1 MLLEKAQMVLKKAH
15 QFLKMTVIRGAVMSA
30 PSAKNHV
37 FRIEPSSRRLSSLVF
52 SLLACL
58 GVSTVQAQKEEAG
71 PGTIDSES
79 STTQMETVTV
89 TGTRISADKNPVN
102 GLTTV
107 ISREMIESR
116 ADENVIDLLR
126 GQSGV
131 HVAQAGGRGGVA
143 SVQLR
148 GGDPN
153 FTLVLVDGVKVNDPT
168 NARGGSFDFSALPL
182 AQVERIEIIRGA
194 QSSVYGSDG
203 LGGVV
208 SISTREPST
217 TGGSV
222 DVALGES
229 GFRRGSVSLSSSL
242 TDASQVTVTAAS
254 EDDGE
259 MPAGNAFTNDSLTV
273 AYNLNDGEALSLS
286 VRGLFSSTESQAF
299 PDDSGG
305 QRLSVLRELGNRE
318 TDQRALSASARYQHS
333 EQLQLNVLVGSNKHG
348 EMSSSPAVA
357 PGVRDGVPASTI
369 DSELQRENMA
379 LHGVFD
385 WSDETQASVGVD
397 YLREEGE
404 LIGEIE
410 LFPGFSLPQDFALD
424 RTTTGFFS
432 ELVHRPIERF
442 AVNVSLRIDK
452 ADGFK
457 EQVTGRLGVEYR
469 SGAARFF
476 LSGGEGFKLPSFYA
490 LGHAL
495 VGNPDL
501 KPETSQNVEAGVE
514 WQSGPRQVSVSA
526 FRSDYKNLINFDP
539 TIFRL
544 VNESDVRSEGVELTA
559 GFKPTESSSIALNAT
574 YVDVGVEGGG
584 ALLQRP
590 DWRFGLNA
598 KWQFA
603 EGWSASADWIH
614 VGDFLDSSV
623 PTGLETVSAY
633 NRLDVGISWR
643 PSAAWRAYLAVD
655 NALNK
660 SFETAI
666 GFPGIERRLRLG
678 ATYRF

>member
-1 MLLEKAQMVLKKAH
+1 MP
-15 QFLKMTVIRGAVMSA
+15 T
-30 PSAKNHV
+30 PSAKNHPLYS
-37 FRIEPSSRRLSSLVF
+37 RSSSRSHSLMA
-52 SLLACL
+52 SLLLTAL
-58 GVSTVQAQKEEAG
+58 GVSAVQAQIVGVA
-71 PGTIDSES
+71 SES
-79 STTQMETVTV
+79 SNEAAARQIETVII
-89 TGTRISADKNPVN
+89 TGTRISGDDNPVN

-107 ISREMIESR
+107 ITREMIESR
-116 ADENVIDLLR
+116 ADESVIDLLR

-131 HVAQAGGRGGVA
+131 HVAQAGGRGGIA

-194 QSSVYGSDG
+194 QSSVYGSDS

-217 TGGSV
+217 AGGSL

-229 GFRRGSVSLSSSL
+229 GFRRTSVSLSSSL
-242 TDASQVTVTAAS
+242 TDTSQFNVTAAS
-254 EDDGE
+254 EDDGD
-259 MPAGNAFTNDSLTV
+259 MPVGNAFSNDSLTV
-273 AYNLNDGEALSLS
+273 AYSLDDREALSLS

-305 QRLSVLRELGNRE
+305 QRLSVLRELGDRE
-318 TDQRALSASARYQHS
+318 MEQRATSASASYQYS
-333 EQLQLNVLVGSNKHG
+333 EQLQLIVLVGSNKH
-348 EMSSSPAVA
+348 EEVSTSPAVA

-369 DSELQRENMA
+369 DSELERENMA
-379 LHGVFD
+379 LHGVFE
-385 WSDETQASVGVD
+385 WSDDTQALIGLD

-410 LFPGFSLPQDFALD
+410 LFPGFSLPQDFDLD

-432 ELVHRPIERF
+432 EVVHRPTERF
-442 AVNVSLRIDK
+442 AVNVSLRVDK

-469 SGAARFF
+469 SGAARFY

-495 VGNPDL
+495 VGNADL
-501 KPETSQNVEAGVE
+501 MPETSQNVEAGVE
-514 WQSGPRQVSVSA
+514 WQSEARQISISA

-539 TIFRL
+539 ASFRL
-544 VNESDVRSEGVELTA
+544 VNENDVRSEGVEFTA
-559 GFKPTESSSIALNAT
+559 GFNPTKSSSIALNAT
-574 YVDVGVEGGG
+574 YVDVVVEGGG

-598 KWQFA
+598 KWQVA

-614 VGDFLDSSV
+614 VGDLLDSSV

-643 PSAAWRAYLAVD
+643 PSPAWRAYLAVD

>member
-1 MLLEKAQMVLKKAH
+1 
-15 QFLKMTVIRGAVMSA
+15 MSA
-30 PSAKNHV
+30 SSAKFH
-37 FRIEPSSRRLSSLVF
+37 PLYSRSSSLRY
-52 SLLACL
+52 SLMAFVLFACL
-58 GVSTVQAQKEEAG
+58 SVNTVQAQAVG
-71 PGTIDSES
+71 IDSEPS
-79 STTQMETVTV
+79 NSVASTTQLETVTV
-89 TGTRISADKNPVN
+89 MGTRISVDKNPVN

-107 ISREMIESR
+107 ITREMIELR
-116 ADENVIDLLR
+116 EDENVIDLLR

-208 SISTREPST
+208 AISTRESSSA
-217 TGGSV
+217 GGSV

-229 GFRRGSVSLSSSL
+229 GFRRTSVSLSYAL
-242 TDASQVTVTAAS
+242 TDARQINVTAAS
-254 EDDGE
+254 EDDGD
-259 MPAGNAFTNDSLTV
+259 MPAGNAFSSDSLTV
-273 AYNLNDGEALSLS
+273 AYSLNDGQALSLS
-286 VRGLFSSTESQAF
+286 VRGLFSSTESEGF

-305 QRLSVLRELGNRE
+305 QRLSVLRELGDRE
-318 TDQRALSASARYQHS
+318 TNQRAISASARYQHS
-333 EQLQLNVLVGSNKHG
+333 EQLQLNVLVGSNQHE
-348 EMSSSPAVA
+348 EMSSSPAVVA
-357 PGVRDGVPASTI
+357 GVRDGVPASTI
-369 DSELQRENMA
+369 DSELERENMA

-397 YLREEGE
+397 YLREDGE

-432 ELVHRPIERF
+432 EVVHRPTERF

-476 LSGGEGFKLPSFYA
+476 LSAGEGFKLPSFYA

-495 VGNPDL
+495 VGNADL
-501 KPETSQNVEAGVE
+501 KPETSHSMEAGVE
-514 WQSGPRQVSVSA
+514 WQSEARQISISA

-539 TIFRL
+539 AIFRL
-544 VNESDVRSEGVELTA
+544 VNENDVKSEGIEFTA
-559 GFKPTESSSIALNAT
+559 GFNPTKSSSIALNAT
-574 YVDVGVEGGG
+574 YVDVVVEGGG

-598 KWQFA
+598 KWQLA

-614 VGDFLDSSV
+614 VGDLLDSSV
-623 PTGLETVSAY
+623 PTGLETVTAY
-633 NRLDVGISWR
+633 DRLDVGISWR
-643 PSAAWRAYLAVD
+643 PSPAWRAYLAVD

>member
-1 MLLEKAQMVLKKAH
+1 M
-15 QFLKMTVIRGAVMSA
+15 
-30 PSAKNHV
+30 
-37 FRIEPSSRRLSSLVF
+37 
-52 SLLACL
+52 
-58 GVSTVQAQKEEAG
+58 GVSAVQAQIVGVESETSNEAAA
-71 PGTIDSES
+71 
-79 STTQMETVTV
+79 TQIETVTV
-89 TGTRISADKNPVN
+89 TGTRISANGNPIN

-107 ISREMIESR
+107 ITREMIESR

-131 HVAQAGGRGGVA
+131 HVAQAGGRGGIA

-168 NARGGSFDFSALPL
+168 NSRGGSFDFSSLPL
-182 AQVERIEIIRGA
+182 AQVERVEIIRGA

-208 SISTREPST
+208 AISTRESAT
-217 TGGSV
+217 GGGSV
-222 DVALGES
+222 DMAIGES
-229 GFRRGSVSLSSSL
+229 GFRRTSVSLTSSL
-242 TDASQVTVTAAS
+242 TEISQFNVTAAF
-254 EDDGE
+254 EDDGD
-259 MPAGNAFTNDSLTV
+259 MPVGNAFSNDSLTV
-273 AYNLNDGEALSLS
+273 AYGLNDGEALSLS
-286 VRGLFSSTESQAF
+286 VRGLLSSTESQAF

-305 QRLSVLRELGNRE
+305 QRLSVLRELGDRE
-318 TDQRALSASARYQHS
+318 TDQRALSVSARYQHS
-333 EQLQLNVLVGSNKHG
+333 EQLQFNVLVGTNKH
-348 EMSSSPAVA
+348 EEISSSPAVA
-357 PGVRDGVPASTI
+357 PGIRDGVPASTI
-369 DSELQRENMA
+369 DSELRRENMA

-385 WSDETQASVGVD
+385 WSDETQASLGLD

-432 ELVHRPIERF
+432 EVVHRPTERF
-442 AVNVSLRIDK
+442 AVNVSLRVDK

-469 SGAARFF
+469 TGTARFF
-476 LSGGEGFKLPSFYA
+476 LNGGEGFKLPSFYG

-514 WQSGPRQVSVSA
+514 WQNEARQISISA

-544 VNESDVRSEGVELTA
+544 VNENDVRSEGIELSA
-559 GFKPTESSSIALNAT
+559 GFKPTESSSIAFNAT
-574 YVDVGVEGGG
+574 YVGVGVEGGG

-598 KWQFA
+598 KWQLA
-603 EGWSASADWIH
+603 EGWSASADWIR
-614 VGDFLDSSV
+614 VGDLLDSSV
-623 PTGLETVSAY
+623 PTGLETVPSY
-633 NRLDVGISWR
+633 NRFDVGINWR
-643 PSAAWRAYLAVD
+643 PSPAWRAYLAVD
-655 NALNK
+655 NVLNK

>member
-1 MLLEKAQMVLKKAH
+1 
-15 QFLKMTVIRGAVMSA
+15 MSA
-30 PSAKNHV
+30 SSVKNHPLYS
-37 FRIEPSSRRLSSLVF
+37 RSSSRSYSLTALL
-52 SLLACL
+52 LLAAL
-58 GVSTVQAQKEEAG
+58 GVSAVKAQIAG
-71 PGTIDSES
+71 IESEPS
-79 STTQMETVTV
+79 NAAASTTMQIETITV
-89 TGTRISADKNPVN
+89 TGTRISGDDNPVN

-107 ISREMIESR
+107 ITREMIESR
-116 ADENVIDLLR
+116 ADENIIDLLR

-131 HVAQAGGRGGVA
+131 HVAQAGGRGGIA

-153 FTLVLVDGVKVNDPT
+153 FTLVLLDGVKVNDPT
-168 NARGGSFDFSALPL
+168 NARGGSFDFSGLPL

-217 TGGSV
+217 AGGSV
-222 DVALGES
+222 DVVLGES
-229 GFRRGSVSLSSSL
+229 GFRHASVSLSSAL
-242 TDASQVTVTAAS
+242 TEASQFNVTAAS

-259 MPAGNAFTNDSLTV
+259 MPVGNAFSNESLTV
-273 AYNLNDGEALSLS
+273 AYSLDDGEALSLS

-305 QRLSVLRELGNRE
+305 QRLSVLRELGDRE
-318 TDQRALSASARYQHS
+318 TDQRALSASARYQYS
-333 EQLQLNVLVGSNKHG
+333 EQLQLNVLVGSNKH
-348 EMSSSPAVA
+348 EEVSITPAVV

-369 DSELQRENMA
+369 DSELERENMA
-379 LHGVFD
+379 LHGVFE
-385 WSDETQASVGVD
+385 WSDETQASVGLD
-397 YLREEGE
+397 YLREDGQ
-404 LIGEIE
+404 LIGAIE
-410 LFPGFSLPQDFALD
+410 LFPGFTLPQDFALD

-432 ELVHRPIERF
+432 ELVHRPTERF

-457 EQVTGRLGVEYR
+457 EQRTGRLGVEYR

-476 LSGGEGFKLPSFYA
+476 LSAGEGFKLPSFYA

-495 VGNPDL
+495 VGNADL
-501 KPETSQNVEAGVE
+501 EPETSQNVEAGVE
-514 WQSGPRQVSVSA
+514 WQSEARQMIVSA

-539 TIFRL
+539 AIFRL
-544 VNESDVRSEGVELTA
+544 VNENDVRSEGVEFTA
-559 GFKPTESSSIALNAT
+559 GFNPTKSSSIALNAT
-574 YVDVGVEGGG
+574 YVDVVVEGGG

-590 DWRFGLNA
+590 DWQFGLNA
-598 KWQFA
+598 KWQLA

-614 VGDFLDSSV
+614 VGDLLDSSV

-633 NRLDVGISWR
+633 NRLDVAISWR
-643 PSAAWRAYLAVD
+643 PSPAWRAYLAID

-660 SFETAI
+660 SFETSI

>member
-1 MLLEKAQMVLKKAH
+1 MP
-15 QFLKMTVIRGAVMSA
+15 T
-30 PSAKNHV
+30 PSAKNHPLYS
-37 FRIEPSSRRLSSLVF
+37 RSSSRSHSLTA
-52 SLLACL
+52 SLLLAAL
-58 GVSTVQAQKEEAG
+58 GVSAVQAQIVGVESDSSNEAAA
-71 PGTIDSES
+71 
-79 STTQMETVTV
+79 TQIETVTV
-89 TGTRISADKNPVN
+89 TGTRIGANENPVN

-107 ISREMIESR
+107 ITREMIESR

-131 HVAQAGGRGGVA
+131 HVAQAGGRGGIA

-182 AQVERIEIIRGA
+182 AQIERIEIIRGA

-217 TGGSV
+217 AGGSL

-229 GFRRGSVSLSSSL
+229 GFRRTSVSLSSSL
-242 TDASQVTVTAAS
+242 TDTSQFNVTVAS
-254 EDDGE
+254 EDDGD
-259 MPAGNAFTNDSLTV
+259 MPVGNAFSNDSLTV
-273 AYNLNDGEALSLS
+273 GYSLDDGEALSLS
-286 VRGLFSSTESQAF
+286 IRGLFSSTESEGF

-305 QRLSVLRELGNRE
+305 QRLSVLRELGDRE
-318 TDQRALSASARYQHS
+318 TEQRAISASARYEYS
-333 EQLQLNVLVGSNKHG
+333 EQLQLNLLVGSNKH
-348 EMSSSPAVA
+348 EEVSTSPAVA

-369 DSELQRENMA
+369 DSELERENMA

-385 WSDETQASVGVD
+385 WSDDTQALIGLD
-397 YLREEGE
+397 YLREDGE

-432 ELVHRPIERF
+432 EVVHRPTERF
-442 AVNVSLRIDK
+442 AVNVSLRVDK

-469 SGAARFF
+469 SGATRFF

-495 VGNPDL
+495 VGNADL

-514 WQSGPRQVSVSA
+514 WQGEARQISISA
-526 FRSDYKNLINFDP
+526 FQSDYENLINFDP
-539 TIFRL
+539 DVFRL
-544 VNESDVRSEGVELTA
+544 VNENDVRSEGIEFTA
-559 GFKPTESSSIALNAT
+559 GFNPTESSSIALNAT
-574 YVDVGVEGGG
+574 YVDVVVEGGG

-598 KWQFA
+598 KWQLA
-603 EGWSASADWIH
+603 EGWSASVDWIH
-614 VGDFLDSSV
+614 VGDLLDSSV

-633 NRLDVGISWR
+633 NRFDVGINWR
-643 PSAAWRAYLAVD
+643 PSPAWRAYLAVD

-666 GFPGIERRLRLG
+666 GFPGVERRLRLG

>member
-1 MLLEKAQMVLKKAH
+1 MLLEKAQMVLKKVT
-15 QFLKMTVIRGAVMSA
+15 QFLKKKVIRGQMLSA
-30 PSAKNHV
+30 RSDKNHALL
-37 FRIEPSSRRLSSLVF
+37 IEPSSRRLSSLIF
-52 SLLACL
+52 SLLTCL
-58 GVSTVQAQKEEAG
+58 GVSTVQAQKEGAG

-89 TGTRISADKNPVN
+89 TGTRIGSDKNPIN

-208 SISTREPST
+208 AISTRQPST
-217 TGGSV
+217 SGGSV

-229 GFRRGSVSLSSSL
+229 GFRRSSVSLSSSL
-242 TDASQVTVTAAS
+242 TDASQVNVTAAS

-273 AYNLNDGEALSLS
+273 AYNLNAGEALSLS

-305 QRLSVLRELGNRE
+305 QRFSVLRELGNRE

-333 EQLQLNVLVGSNKHG
+333 AQLQMNVLVGSNKHE
-348 EMSSSPAVA
+348 EMSSSPSVA

-385 WSDETQASVGVD
+385 WSDETQATVGLD

-469 SGAARFF
+469 NGAARFF

-495 VGNPDL
+495 VGNADL

-514 WQSGPRQVSVSA
+514 WQSGARQISVSA

-544 VNESDVRSEGVELTA
+544 VNESDVVSEGIELTA

-598 KWQFA
+598 KWQLA
-603 EGWSASADWIH
+603 DGWSASADWIH
-614 VGDFLDSSV
+614 VGDLLDSSV

>member
-1 MLLEKAQMVLKKAH
+1 MA
-15 QFLKMTVIRGAVMSA
+15 
-30 PSAKNHV
+30 
-37 FRIEPSSRRLSSLVF
+37 
-52 SLLACL
+52 SLLLAAL
-58 GVSTVQAQKEEAG
+58 GVSAVQAQIVGVE
-71 PGTIDSES
+71 SES
-79 STTQMETVTV
+79 SNEAAARQIEAVMV
-89 TGTRISADKNPVN
+89 TGTRISGDDNPVN

-107 ISREMIESR
+107 ITREMIESR

-131 HVAQAGGRGGVA
+131 HVAQAGGRGGIA

-217 TGGSV
+217 AGGSV

-229 GFRRGSVSLSSSL
+229 GFWRTSVSLSSSL
-242 TDASQVTVTAAS
+242 TDTSQFNVTAAS

-259 MPAGNAFTNDSLTV
+259 MPVGNAFSNDSLSV
-273 AYNLNDGEALSLS
+273 GYSLDDGEALSLA
-286 VRGLFSSTESQAF
+286 VRGLFSSAESQAF

-318 TDQRALSASARYQHS
+318 TEQRAISASARYEYS
-333 EQLQLNVLVGSNKHG
+333 EQLQLNMLVGSNKY
-348 EMSSSPAVA
+348 EEISSSPAVA

-369 DSELQRENMA
+369 DSELERDNMA

-385 WSDETQASVGVD
+385 WSDDTQALIGLD
-397 YLREEGE
+397 YLREDGQ

-410 LFPGFSLPQDFALD
+410 LFPGFTLPQDFALD

-432 ELVHRPIERF
+432 ELVHRPTERF
-442 AVNVSLRIDK
+442 AVNVSLRVDT

-476 LSGGEGFKLPSFYA
+476 LGGGEGFKLPSFYA

-514 WQSGPRQVSVSA
+514 WQNEERQISISA

-544 VNESDVRSEGVELTA
+544 VNENDVRSQGVEFTA
-559 GFKPTESSSIALNAT
+559 GFKPTESSSIAVNAT

-598 KWQFA
+598 KWQLA
-603 EGWSASADWIH
+603 EGWSATADWIH
-614 VGDFLDSSV
+614 VGDLLDSSV

-633 NRLDVGISWR
+633 NRFDVGINWR
-643 PSAAWRAYLAVD
+643 PSPAWRAYLAVD

>member
-1 MLLEKAQMVLKKAH
+1 MP
-15 QFLKMTVIRGAVMSA
+15 T
-30 PSAKNHV
+30 PSAKNYSYDI
-37 FRIEPSSRRLSSLVF
+37 RPSSRSCSPF
-52 SLLACL
+52 ACFLLACAV
-58 GVSTVQAQKEEAG
+58 VSAAQAQ
-71 PGTIDSES
+71 IDKIESEPS
-79 STTQMETVTV
+79 NDAAATQIETVTV
-89 TGTRISADKNPVN
+89 TGTRISANENPIN

-107 ISREMIESR
+107 ITREMIESR

-131 HVAQAGGRGGVA
+131 HVAQAGGRGGIA

-203 LGGVV
+203 LGGVIAV
-208 SISTREPST
+208 STREPAT

-229 GFRRGSVSLSSSL
+229 GFRRTSVSLSSSL
-242 TDASQVTVTAAS
+242 TDTSQFNVTAAS
-254 EDDGE
+254 EDDGS
-259 MPAGNAFTNDSLTV
+259 MPVGNAFTNDSLSV
-273 AYNLNDGEALSLS
+273 AYSLNGEEALSLS

-305 QRLSVLRELGNRE
+305 HRLSVLRTLGDRE
-318 TDQRALSASARYQHS
+318 TDQRTLSASARYQHS
-333 EQLQLNVLVGSNKHG
+333 DQLQLNVLVGSNKH
-348 EMSSSPAVA
+348 EEISSSPAVV
-357 PGVRDGVPASTI
+357 PGLREGVPASTI
-369 DSELQRENMA
+369 DSELERENMA
-379 LHGVFD
+379 LHGVFN
-385 WSDETQASVGVD
+385 WSDETQASVGLD

-432 ELVHRPIERF
+432 ELVHRPTERF
-442 AVNVSLRIDK
+442 AVNVSLRVDK

-469 SGAARFF
+469 RGAARFF

-495 VGNPDL
+495 VGNADL

-514 WQSGPRQVSVSA
+514 WQSEARQISISA

-539 TIFRL
+539 AIFRL
-544 VNESDVRSEGVELTA
+544 VNENDVRSDGIELAA
-559 GFKPTESSSIALNAT
+559 GFKPTESSSIAFNAT

-584 ALLQRP
+584 SLLQRP

-598 KWQFA
+598 KWQLA
-603 EGWSASADWIH
+603 ERWSASADWIH
-614 VGDFLDSSV
+614 VGDLLDSAV

-633 NRLDVGISWR
+633 NRFDVCINWR
-643 PSAAWRAYLAVD
+643 PSPAWRAYLAVD

>member
-1 MLLEKAQMVLKKAH
+1 MP
-15 QFLKMTVIRGAVMSA
+15 T
-30 PSAKNHV
+30 PSAKNHPLYS
-37 FRIEPSSRRLSSLVF
+37 RSSSRSHLLVV
-52 SLLACL
+52 SLLLAAL
-58 GVSTVQAQKEEAG
+58 GVSTVQAQIVGVE
-71 PGTIDSES
+71 SES
-79 STTQMETVTV
+79 SNEAAARQIETVIV
-89 TGTRISADKNPVN
+89 TGTRISADDNPVN

-107 ISREMIESR
+107 ITREMIESR

-131 HVAQAGGRGGVA
+131 HVAQAGGRGGIA

-217 TGGSV
+217 AGGSL

-229 GFRRGSVSLSSSL
+229 GFRRTSVSLSSAL
-242 TDASQVTVTAAS
+242 TDTSQFIVTAAS

-259 MPAGNAFTNDSLTV
+259 MPVGNAFSNDSLSV
-273 AYNLNDGEALSLS
+273 AYSLDDGEALSLS
-286 VRGLFSSTESQAF
+286 VQGLFSSTESQAF

-305 QRLSVLRELGNRE
+305 ERLSVLRDLGDRE
-318 TDQRALSASARYQHS
+318 TDQRALSASARYQYS
-333 EQLQLNVLVGSNKHG
+333 EQLHLNVLVGSNKH
-348 EMSSSPAVA
+348 EEVSTSPAVA

-369 DSELQRENMA
+369 DSELERDNMA

-385 WSDETQASVGVD
+385 WSDDTQALVGLD
-397 YLREEGE
+397 YLREDGE

-410 LFPGFSLPQDFALD
+410 LFPGFTLPQDFALD

-432 ELVHRPIERF
+432 ELVHRPTERF
-442 AVNVSLRIDK
+442 AVNMSLRIDK

-457 EQVTGRLGVEYR
+457 EQMTGRLGVEYR
-469 SGAARFF
+469 SGTARFF
-476 LSGGEGFKLPSFYA
+476 LSAGEGFKLPSFYA

-495 VGNPDL
+495 VGNADL
-501 KPETSQNVEAGVE
+501 EPETSQNVEAGVE
-514 WQSGPRQVSVSA
+514 WQSEARQISISA

-539 TIFRL
+539 AIFRL
-544 VNESDVRSEGVELTA
+544 VNENDVRSEGVEFTA
-559 GFKPTESSSIALNAT
+559 GFNPTKSSSIALNAT
-574 YVDVGVEGGG
+574 YIDVVVEGGG
-584 ALLQRP
+584 TLLQRP

-598 KWQFA
+598 KWQLA

-614 VGDFLDSSV
+614 VGDLLDSSV

-643 PSAAWRAYLAVD
+643 PSPAWRAYLAVD

>member
-1 MLLEKAQMVLKKAH
+1 M
-15 QFLKMTVIRGAVMSA
+15 
-30 PSAKNHV
+30 
-37 FRIEPSSRRLSSLVF
+37 
-52 SLLACL
+52 
-58 GVSTVQAQKEEAG
+58 
-71 PGTIDSES
+71 
-79 STTQMETVTV
+79 
-89 TGTRISADKNPVN
+89 
-102 GLTTV
+102 
-107 ISREMIESR
+107 
-116 ADENVIDLLR
+116 
-126 GQSGV
+126 
-131 HVAQAGGRGGVA
+131 
-143 SVQLR
+143 
-148 GGDPN
+148 
-153 FTLVLVDGVKVNDPT
+153 
-168 NARGGSFDFSALPL
+168 
-182 AQVERIEIIRGA
+182 
-194 QSSVYGSDG
+194 
-203 LGGVV
+203 
-208 SISTREPST
+208 
-217 TGGSV
+217 
-222 DVALGES
+222 
-229 GFRRGSVSLSSSL
+229 
-242 TDASQVTVTAAS
+242 
-254 EDDGE
+254 
-259 MPAGNAFTNDSLTV
+259 
-273 AYNLNDGEALSLS
+273 
-286 VRGLFSSTESQAF
+286 
-299 PDDSGG
+299 
-305 QRLSVLRELGNRE
+305 LRELGDRE

-333 EQLQLNVLVGSNKHG
+333 EQLRFNVLVGSNKH
-348 EMSSSPAVA
+348 EEISSSPAVA

-369 DSELQRENMA
+369 DSELERENMA

-385 WSDETQASVGVD
+385 WSDDTQALIGLD
-397 YLREEGE
+397 HLREDGE

-424 RTTTGFFS
+424 RTTTGVFS
-432 ELVHRPIERF
+432 ELVHRPTERF

-514 WQSGPRQVSVSA
+514 WQNEARQISISA

-544 VNESDVRSEGVELTA
+544 VNENDVRSEGVEFTA
-559 GFKPTESSSIALNAT
+559 GFKPTESSSIAFNAT

-598 KWQFA
+598 KWQLA

-614 VGDFLDSSV
+614 VGDLLDSSV

-633 NRLDVGISWR
+633 NRFDVGINWR
-643 PSAAWRAYLAVD
+643 PSPAWRAYLAVD
-655 NALNK
+655 NVLNK

>member
-1 MLLEKAQMVLKKAH
+1 MA
-15 QFLKMTVIRGAVMSA
+15 
-30 PSAKNHV
+30 
-37 FRIEPSSRRLSSLVF
+37 
-52 SLLACL
+52 SLLLAAL
-58 GVSTVQAQKEEAG
+58 GVSAVQAQIVGVESDSSNEAAA
-71 PGTIDSES
+71 
-79 STTQMETVTV
+79 TQIETVTV
-89 TGTRISADKNPVN
+89 TGTRIRANENPVN

-107 ISREMIESR
+107 ITREMIESR

-131 HVAQAGGRGGVA
+131 HVAQAGGRGGIA

-182 AQVERIEIIRGA
+182 AQIERIEIIRGA

-217 TGGSV
+217 AGGSL

-229 GFRRGSVSLSSSL
+229 GFRRTSVSLSSSL
-242 TDASQVTVTAAS
+242 TDTSQFNVTAAS
-254 EDDGE
+254 EDDGD
-259 MPAGNAFTNDSLTV
+259 MPVGNVFSNDSLTV
-273 AYNLNDGEALSLS
+273 AYSLDDGEALSLS
-286 VRGLFSSTESQAF
+286 VRGLFSRTESEGF

-305 QRLSVLRELGNRE
+305 QRLSVLRELGDRKTE
-318 TDQRALSASARYQHS
+318 QRAISASASYQYS
-333 EQLQLNVLVGSNKHG
+333 EQLQLNLLVGSNKH
-348 EMSSSPAVA
+348 EEVSTSPAVA

-369 DSELQRENMA
+369 DSELERDNMA

-385 WSDETQASVGVD
+385 WSDDTQALIGLD
-397 YLREEGE
+397 YLREDGE
-404 LIGEIE
+404 LIGTIE
-410 LFPGFSLPQDFALD
+410 LFPGFTLPQDFALD

-432 ELVHRPIERF
+432 ELVHRPTERF
-442 AVNVSLRIDK
+442 AVNISLRIDK

-457 EQVTGRLGVEYR
+457 EQMTGRLGVEYR
-469 SGAARFF
+469 SGPARFF
-476 LSGGEGFKLPSFYA
+476 LSAGEGFKLPSFYA

-514 WQSGPRQVSVSA
+514 WQSEARQISISA

-539 TIFRL
+539 AIFRL
-544 VNESDVRSEGVELTA
+544 VNENDVRSEGVEFTA
-559 GFKPTESSSIALNAT
+559 GFNPTKSSSIALNAT
-574 YVDVGVEGGG
+574 YVDVVVEGGG
-584 ALLQRP
+584 TLLQRP
-590 DWRFGLNA
+590 DWRFALNA
-598 KWQFA
+598 KWQLA

-614 VGDFLDSSV
+614 VGDLLDSSV

-633 NRLDVGISWR
+633 NRFDVGINWR
-643 PSAAWRAYLAVD
+643 PSPAWRAYLAVD

-666 GFPGIERRLRLG
+666 GFSGIERRLRLG

>member
-1 MLLEKAQMVLKKAH
+1 MVLNKAQLFMKK
-15 QFLKMTVIRGAVMSA
+15 KVIKGVVMSA
-30 PSAKNHV
+30 PSDKNHA
-37 FRIEPSSRRLSSLVF
+37 FRIKPSSRRLSSLAV
-52 SLLACL
+52 SLLASL
-58 GVSTVQAQKEEAG
+58 AVSTVQAQKEEAG
-71 PGTIDSES
+71 PGQMHAGA
-79 STTQMETVTV
+79 STTKMETVTV
-89 TGTRISADKNPVN
+89 TGTRIGADKNPVN

-208 SISTREPST
+208 AISTREPST
-217 TGGSV
+217 AGGSV
-222 DVALGES
+222 DVVVGES
-229 GFRRGSVSLSSSL
+229 GFRRASVTLSSSL
-242 TDASQVTVTAAS
+242 TDASQVKITAAS

-259 MPAGNAFTNDSLTV
+259 MPAGNAFTNDSLTL
-273 AYNLNDGEALSLS
+273 AYNLNHGEALSLS
-286 VRGLFSSTESQAF
+286 VRGLLSSTEAQAF

-305 QRLSVLRELGNRE
+305 QRLSVLRELGDRE
-318 TDQRALSASARYQHS
+318 TDQRTLSASVRYQYS
-333 EQLQLNVLVGSNKHG
+333 EQLQLNLLIGNNKH
-348 EMSSSPAVA
+348 EELSSSPAVA
-357 PGVRDGVPASTI
+357 PGERDGVPASTF
-369 DSELQRENMA
+369 DSKLERENMA

-385 WSDETQASVGVD
+385 WSDETQASVGID
-397 YLREEGE
+397 YLREDGE

-424 RTTTGFFS
+424 RTTSGFFS
-432 ELVHRPIERF
+432 ELVHRPTDQV
-442 AVNVSLRIDK
+442 AVNLSLRVDK

-457 EQVTGRLGVEYR
+457 EQATGRLGVEYR
-469 SGAARFF
+469 SGATRFY

-495 VGNPDL
+495 VGNADL
-501 KPETSQNVEAGVE
+501 KPETSQNIEVGVE
-514 WQSGPRQVSVSA
+514 WEGEDMQISMSA

-544 VNESDVRSEGVELTA
+544 VNENDVVSEGVELTA
-559 GFKPTESSSIALNAT
+559 GFKPTKSSTIALNAT
-574 YVDVGVEGGG
+574 YVDVGIEGGG
-584 ALLQRP
+584 TLLQRP

-598 KWQFA
+598 KWQLA

-614 VGDFLDSSV
+614 VGDLLDSSV

-643 PSAAWRAYLAVD
+643 PSPAWRGYLAVD

>member
-1 MLLEKAQMVLKKAH
+1 
-15 QFLKMTVIRGAVMSA
+15 MSA
-30 PSAKNHV
+30 SSVKFHPLYS
-37 FRIEPSSRRLSSLVF
+37 RSSSRSHSLIA
-52 SLLACL
+52 SLLPVVL
-58 GVSTVQAQKEEAG
+58 GVSAVQAQIVGVE
-71 PGTIDSES
+71 SETS
-79 STTQMETVTV
+79 NDAAATQIETVTV
-89 TGTRISADKNPVN
+89 TGTRISANGNPIN

-107 ISREMIESR
+107 ITREMIESR

-131 HVAQAGGRGGVA
+131 HVAQAGGRGGIA

-153 FTLVLVDGVKVNDPT
+153 FTLVLIDGVKVNDPT
-168 NARGGSFDFSALPL
+168 NARGGSFDFSSLPL

-208 SISTREPST
+208 AISTRESA
-217 TGGSV
+217 TGGGSL

-229 GFRRGSVSLSSSL
+229 GFRRTSLSLSSALSE
-242 TDASQVTVTAAS
+242 ASQFNVTAAS
-254 EDDGE
+254 EDDGD
-259 MPAGNAFTNDSLTV
+259 MPAGNAFSNDSLTV
-273 AYNLNDGEALSLS
+273 AYSLNDGEALSLS

-305 QRLSVLRELGNRE
+305 QRLSVLRELGDRE

-333 EQLQLNVLVGSNKHG
+333 KQLQFNVLVGSNKH
-348 EMSSSPAVA
+348 EEISSSPAIV

-369 DSELQRENMA
+369 DSELDRENIA

-385 WSDETQASVGVD
+385 WSDETQASLGID

-432 ELVHRPIERF
+432 EVVHRSTERF
-442 AVNVSLRIDK
+442 AVNVSLRVDK

-514 WQSGPRQVSVSA
+514 WQNEARQISISA

-544 VNESDVRSEGVELTA
+544 VNENDVRSQGVEFTA
-559 GFKPTESSSIALNAT
+559 GFKPSESSSIAFNAT

-590 DWRFGLNA
+590 DWRFGVNA
-598 KWQFA
+598 NWQLA

-614 VGDFLDSSV
+614 VGDLLDSSV

-633 NRLDVGISWR
+633 NRFDVGINWR
-643 PSAAWRAYLAVD
+643 PNSAWRAYLAVD